1 MKSDDLKD
9 AVEDESME
17 GAFPRW
23 QMFLKQYDEWVT
35 ANKERLDHE
44 AQEVCCNWLLRL

>member
-1 MKSDDLKD
+1 VKSDDLKD

-23 QMFLKQYDEWVT
+23 KMFLKQYDEWVT
-35 ANKERLDHE
+35 ANKERLDHG